1 MRPIF
6 SKSSWC
12 ATVLATACTLVC
24 LNPSPAS
31 AQGNYTLSPGD
42 LISIAVFQEKDLS
55 SSYRVS
61 REGAINMPLIGQ
73 VRVGGGGEGEA
84 AAKIRAKL
92 LDGYLVNPQVTVRV
106 VEYAKIRFTVLGQ
119 VREPKAISV
128 AGNEEVTLLQA
139 IGLAGGYTRLANPRK
154 ITVKRKVGGR
164 SQIKEIDA
172 KRMAQDGSG
181 SAFVVMPGDII
192 TVGERI
198 F

>member
-1 MRPIF
+1 MRPLP
-6 SKSSWC
+6 SKPSWC
-12 ATVLATACTLVC
+12 AAVLATVCAFVC
-24 LNPSPAS
+24 LSPPSSP
-31 AQGNYTLSPGD
+31 AQGNYNLAPGD

-61 REGAINMPLIGQ
+61 GEGAINMPLIGL
-73 VRVGGGGEGEA
+73 VRVAGEGEGEA
-84 AAKIRAKL
+84 AAKIRTKL

-154 ITVKRKVGGR
+154 ITIKRKVGGR
-164 SQIKEIDA
+164 SQIKAVDA
-172 KRMAQDGSG
+172 KKMAQDGSG
-181 SAFVVMPGDII
+181 AAFVVKPGDII
-192 TVGERI
+192 TVGER
-198 F
+198 FF